1 MMKEVTEKMML
12 EANGKEIG
20 NSSKHWIYLTNLK
33 AYNEGLLVGVFLYLP
48 FSEEEL
54 EEAYKAVYVGNEFV
68 NKYGESYEEY
78 FITDYDLP
86 FDIGEYDFPQAI
98 TEKYSKLSDYLE
110 YPREVVKVIA
120 ENLGSEI
127 NIIELDND
135 MLGSDE
141 EKLGYALVDR
151 GYFEIPDNL
160 INYIDYEAI
169 GKEYM
174 LISCGECVSEKYYI
188 EMI

>member
-1 MMKEVTEKMML
+1 MKEVTEKMML

-20 NSSKHWIYLTNLK
+20 DSSEHWVYLTNLK
-33 AYNEGLLVGVFLYLP
+33 AYNEGLLLGVYLYLP

-54 EEAYKAVYVGNEFV
+54 QEAYKAIYVGNEFV
-68 NKYGESYEEY
+68 NEYGESYEEY

-86 FDIGEYDFPQAI
+86 FDIEEYDFPQAI
-98 TEKYSKLSDYLE
+98 TEKYNELSDYLK
-110 YPREVVKVIA
+110 YPREVVKMIA

-135 MLGSDE
+135 ILGSDE
-141 EKLGYALVDR
+141 EKLGYALVDM

-160 INYIDYEAI
+160 VNYIDYGAI
-169 GKEYM
+169 GRDYKLEK
-174 LISCGECVSEKYYI
+174 SCEIVNNFCI
-188 EMI
+188 EVI